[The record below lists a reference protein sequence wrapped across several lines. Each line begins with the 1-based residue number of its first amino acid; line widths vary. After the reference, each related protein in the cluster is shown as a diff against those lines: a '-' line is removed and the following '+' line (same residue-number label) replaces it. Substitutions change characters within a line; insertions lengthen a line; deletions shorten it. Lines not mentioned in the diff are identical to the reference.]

1 MDIRYSANPND
12 MKRYTTEELRREFHI
27 SGLFQPD
34 RVTAAYSHVDRM
46 VVFGCMPVK
55 KEVFLDEGIDVMHN
69 FGTHYILERREIGIF
84 NVGGNGAAS
93 SVTAKCTSWA
103 TKTVCT

>member
-34 RVTAAYSHVDRM
+34 RVTATYSHVDRM
-46 VVFGCMPVK
+46 VVFGCMPV
-55 KEVFLDEGIDVMHN
+55 
-69 FGTHYILERREIGIF
+69 T
-84 NVGGNGAAS
+84 
-93 SVTAKCTSWA
+93 
-103 TKTVCT
+103 